1 MTAGGALYLTVSLCW
16 LLIFAPL
23 ENFTI
28 MIIVVVVVVACE
40 LVSSLVTF
48 STVIT
53 EPQTALCGNGV
64 VEEGEECDCGWA
76 EDCAEE
82 CCWPQR
88 TEFPPNERPC
98 TLRPNKVCSPT
109 QV

>member
-40 LVSSLVTF
+40 LVSSVTR
-48 STVIT
+48 
-53 EPQTALCGNGV
+53 
-64 VEEGEECDCGWA
+64 VE
-76 EDCAEE
+76 
-82 CCWPQR
+82 
-88 TEFPPNERPC
+88 T
-98 TLRPNKVCSPT
+98 
-109 QV
+109 